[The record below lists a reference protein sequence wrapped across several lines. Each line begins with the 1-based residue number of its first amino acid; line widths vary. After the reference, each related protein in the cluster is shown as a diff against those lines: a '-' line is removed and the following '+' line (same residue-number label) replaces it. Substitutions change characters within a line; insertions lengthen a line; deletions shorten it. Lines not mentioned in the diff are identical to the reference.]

1 MCCRVVHPKQQ
12 AQSDILANSSLI
24 IFEGILIIN
33 MPILVNLDTPGP
45 RILQFLGLEKVT
57 LTNFAHQ
64 NFFISS
70 S

>member
-45 RILQFLGLEKVT
+45 RILRFLGLKKSHINEFRT
-57 LTNFAHQ
+57 SQLF
-64 NFFISS
+64 
-70 S
+70 